1 MPVADLHGREYI
13 DLLSGDGNASDKFWE
28 LDKRMKKDKKKT
40 GVLITDMSRSNMIF
54 IIMQLLDEKVITLD
68 DLADFSEGL
77 RERLEFLYS
86 R

>member
-1 MPVADLHGREYI
+1 
-13 DLLSGDGNASDKFWE
+13 
-28 LDKRMKKDKKKT
+28 
-40 GVLITDMSRSNMIF
+40 MIF
-54 IIMQLLDEKVITLD
+54 IIMQLLDEKVITMD